1 VLRPP
6 SPTPVR
12 CQRCHESGAGTPQSP
27 FFASADPDEAYA
39 AARSKINLD
48 NPAQSRFVLRL
59 RDEFHNCWDTS
70 GDGAPDCSVAGAL
83 NDSADLMQQAIEEF
97 AEDIPLASVP
107 AGLVTSK
114 ALTLYDGTVA
124 AGGNRFDT
132 NVIALWEFKTG
143 ELDTA
148 YDTSGVEPAINL
160 QLTSADMWVGGWGI
174 NVRQGQKAQGTTAA
188 SRKLADMI
196 RSTGEFS
203 VEAWMA
209 PANVVQEDA
218 YAVSYSAGAMARN
231 FTLAQR
237 AYQYESLLRTNETG
251 ANGTPLLITN
261 AADRDAQATL
271 QHVVMTFDPVN
282 GRRIYVNGNFTG
294 DLDAQGGGGSL
305 ADWDDS
311 FAFVLGNET
320 SNNRQW
326 QGVLRLVA
334 VHNRALT
341 LEQVQQNFAAG
352 VGERYF
358 MLFSVEHLTNVPQS
372 YIMFEA
378 SQMDSYGY
386 LFSKPT
392 FISLDPNAAPA
403 NLQISGVRIG
413 VNGSEAGSGQAY
425 IPLNAT
431 VGGSGYSAASGQLLQ
446 SVGTVIGLEKGPV
459 ADEFFLTFERIG
471 NNTGSMTY
479 PNPPA
484 PLVDLAD
491 FPTAPDVG
499 VRTFE
504 EINATLSALT
514 GVPITNA
521 AVNSTYLQ
529 VKQQLPT
536 SEAIDTFLA
545 AQQSAVAQL
554 AIKYCSVLVDTPAL
568 RDAFWGTNP
577 TALNLTT
584 QGGRDA
590 LINPLLDKG
599 IGTGNLQSQPARA
612 ALATELGDFGSIA
625 DGATATDG
633 VPGHQSLIDALCSG
647 GGSCDVNRKALV
659 AKAACAA
666 VLGSGSTIVQ

>member
-1 VLRPP
+1 
-6 SPTPVR
+6 
-12 CQRCHESGAGTPQSP
+12 
-27 FFASADPDEAYA
+27 
-39 AARSKINLD
+39 
-48 NPAQSRFVLRL
+48 
-59 RDEFHNCWDTS
+59 
-70 GDGAPDCSVAGAL
+70 
-83 NDSADLMQQAIEEF
+83 
-97 AEDIPLASVP
+97 
-107 AGLVTSK
+107 
-114 ALTLYDGTVA
+114 
-124 AGGNRFDT
+124 
-132 NVIALWEFKTG
+132 
-143 ELDTA
+143 
-148 YDTSGVEPAINL
+148 
-160 QLTSADMWVGGWGI
+160 
-174 NVRQGQKAQGTTAA
+174 
-188 SRKLADMI
+188 
-196 RSTGEFS
+196 
-203 VEAWMA
+203 
-209 PANVVQEDA
+209 
-218 YAVSYSAGAMARN
+218 
-231 FTLAQR
+231 
-237 AYQYESLLRTNETG
+237 
-251 ANGTPLLITN
+251 
-261 AADRDAQATL
+261 
-271 QHVVMTFDPVN
+271 
-282 GRRIYVNGNFTG
+282 
-294 DLDAQGGGGSL
+294 
-305 ADWDDS
+305 
-311 FAFVLGNET
+311 
-320 SNNRQW
+320 
-326 QGVLRLVA
+326 
-334 VHNRALT
+334 
-341 LEQVQQNFAAG
+341 
-352 VGERYF
+352 

-413 VNGSEAGSGQAY
+413 VNGSEAGAGQAY